1 VTLDKTV
8 PALADAAGRLGRS
21 NTASESA
28 GTASV
33 PSPSPSVPVP
43 DRPEPAK
50 IAQIG
55 GFRGDGDGGD
65 DALLAALAALQR
77 AGVSREQARA
87 LGARFRNSDWAR
99 AARLN

>member
-1 VTLDKTV
+1 MPV
-8 PALADAAGRLGRS
+8 PALSDAAGRMGQADM
-21 NTASESA
+21 ASEGA

-33 PSPSPSVPVP
+33 PSPSPTVPVP
-43 DRPEPAK
+43 TVPEPAK

-87 LGARFRNSDWAR
+87 LGARFRNDDWAR
-99 AARLN
+99 AARLRSED